1 MAGTQTIRRAAL
13 GALAG
18 TLLATATADAAAVA
32 GGRLDWTTANV
43 YETGAPDGTNRTW
56 MGYTT
61 APGVPF
67 TNGTV
72 AASAGATG
80 ETVTPQSPRGAD
92 RLFTFGYEVT
102 TGGYDAAT
110 GTGDLEAKGVVTFRS
125 AAHGFTVTLEQPRVV
140 LHGATGQLFASGK
153 NAGSQS
159 SQQAGTYDRT
169 KPVFDLDLSKARR
182 TDESGVT
189 VISGIVPAIH
199 EAGYAFPG
207 DYAKGSG
214 PDRTPPTF
222 GTFTLRLGAP
232 AALPPVTQPQTT
244 PAAAAPGTPPAQT
257 TGTKV
262 RRVTLQRAPFAGPGL
277 RRVTL
282 RSTKSR
288 RAVATGKVRG
298 RVLTLYRV
306 KGHKLASL
314 SGTYLLRIRNARKVR
329 EVRIVLP

>member
-1 MAGTQTIRRAAL
+1 MMARTRLVAL
-13 GALAG
+13 TALTG
-18 TLLATATADAAAVA
+18 TLLTAASAQAASVA

-43 YETGAPDGTNRTW
+43 YETGAPEGTNRTW

-72 AASAGATG
+72 TASAGATG
-80 ETVTPQSPRGAD
+80 ATVTPQSPRGAD
-92 RLFTFGYEVT
+92 RLYTFGYELT
-102 TGGYDAAT
+102 SGSYDAAAAA
-110 GTGDLEAKGVVTFRS
+110 GDLEAKGVVTFQS

-140 LHGATGQLFASGK
+140 LSGATGQLFASGR

-159 SQQAGTYDRT
+159 SQQAGTYDRS
-169 KPVFDLDLSKARR
+169 KPVFDLDLSRAQRA
-182 TDESGVT
+182 EEGGVT

-232 AALPPVTQPQTT
+232 AALPPVSEPAAPPAATSPT
-244 PAAAAPGTPPAQT
+244 PATAAPASA
-257 TGTKV
+257 KV
-262 RRVTLQRAPFAGPGL
+262 RRVTLARAPFAGPGL

-282 RSTKSR
+282 RSAKSR

-298 RVLTLYRV
+298 RQLTLYRV

-314 SGTYLLRIRNARKVR
+314 SGRYLLRIRNAKRVR
-329 EVRIVLP
+329 EVAVLLP